1 MLCLIWCVSIQIC
14 LCKSDYI
21 SAFIWCL
28 HITDAKQEQSPRE
41 RRDVQPLPLP
51 AGLQQHVHHHVLPH
65 RPKQVWFPSRLP
77 LQELHAQLRIGKW
90 PLKTKPTLFI
100 HPNTTVKC
108 FLKHKIQQDFDLLS
122 QRVAERVFD
131 GHYSLSSDPVGLS
144 PPFKFVE
151 QWDFKT
157 WFTQSFVILPCR
169 YFFLCL
175 RFEICAD
182 RSWDSI
188 EQHLLPEANL
198 TFYNPQTSLQTV

>member
-28 HITDAKQEQSPRE
+28 HITDVKQEQSPRE

-77 LQELHAQLRIGKW
+77 LQELHAQLRIGNR

-122 QRVAERVFD
+122 QRSGWE
-131 GHYSLSSDPVGLS
+131 SLRWTLKSLLRSSW
-144 PPFKFVE
+144 PFSSI
-151 QWDFKT
+151 Q
-157 WFTQSFVILPCR
+157 ICR
-169 YFFLCL
+169 TV
-175 RFEICAD
+175 RF
-182 RSWDSI
+182 
-188 EQHLLPEANL
+188 
-198 TFYNPQTSLQTV
+198 